1 MIILQIVGIGI
12 VSTILAVLVRK
23 TIGSEFAIFISLVT
37 GIIIFFM
44 VMDKLVYVVDTLSQ
58 LAKNTSLEFK
68 YFSTIL
74 KIIGIAYIVEFGAQI
89 SKDAGEEA
97 IASKIELGGKIIMM
111 VLAIP
116 ILLALM
122 ELIIKI
128 LP

>member
-58 LAKNTSLEFK
+58 LAKNTSLEFT

-122 ELIIKI
+122 ELII
-128 LP
+128 